1 MDEFSGERLSEEDVK
16 LRYITPAL
24 VDVAGWKPEQI
35 KMEQITPGQI
45 IVRGDE
51 AVRGKSGNAD
61 YVLRR
66 LRNRKP
72 LAVVEAKKLE
82 LSVDAGLQ
90 QALDYASKLDAPF
103 AYSTNG
109 RSFVEH
115 DRLTGRE
122 REFGMAE
129 FPRED
134 ELWQRYLTAKQLDD
148 HEAKLVDEPYYFD
161 PFKNKVPRYY
171 QQVAV
176 DRTIEAIAHGQK
188 RLLLVMATGT
198 GKTFTAFQIIW
209 RLLQAGAVKR
219 VLYLADRNVL
229 IDQTMRDDFSPFSG
243 KITKVQGRHL
253 DSSFEVYMSLYQQL
267 AGDEGEEPFRQFKP
281 EFFDLVVVDECHRGS
296 AREASLWRRVL
307 DYFSGAI
314 HVGMTATPKE
324 TKDVSNITY
333 FGEPVYTYS
342 LKQGIEDGFLAPYKV
357 LRVGLDV
364 DLEGWRPYQG
374 QRDVEGHEI
383 DDREYNVQDFDKNLV
398 IDERTTMVAKYVAS
412 WLRRYGTDS
421 KTIVFC
427 VDIEHAERMR
437 RALVNEMADEVAKD
451 WRYVMRITGDDQI
464 GKGQLDNFQDVNEQY
479 PTVVTTSKLLT
490 TGVDVRTVKL
500 IVLES
505 NIGSMTEFKQIIGR
519 GTRLAEE
526 HKKKFFTILDF
537 RGSTRLFADP
547 DFDGE
552 PVVVKPIG
560 PPVEGPDGEDV
571 PPEWPPDDE
580 GGLDNPGTSEGG
592 GVPEPPLPP
601 QRQEKI
607 RVRGVDVKLLNER
620 VHYIDPVTGKL
631 IIESLRDFSRATV
644 LGTYKTLDS
653 FIQAWGDADQKTAL
667 VQELQDQGVFLDAIR
682 EEAGGRFDD
691 VDDFDLIMH
700 IAFDRAP
707 LTKHERIDRVKKR
720 GYLHQFSSAAEQVL
734 ASLLDKY
741 ADVGISELEDVRVLT
756 NEPFIQFGSPVK
768 IISLFG
774 GKANYLAAVK
784 GLQDVL
790 YESAA

>member
-1 MDEFSGERLSEEDVK
+1 MSDISGERLSEEDVK

-24 VDVAGWKPEQI
+24 VDIAWWKPEQI
-35 KMEQITPGQI
+35 KMEVITPGQI
-45 IVRGDE
+45 IVRGE
-51 AVRGKSGNAD
+51 KAVRGKSGSAD

-66 LRNRKP
+66 AHNRKP

-82 LSVDAGLQ
+82 LTADAGLQ
-90 QALDYASKLDAPF
+90 QALDYAEKLDAPF

-109 RSFVEH
+109 TSFVEH

-122 REFGMAE
+122 REFRMDE
-129 FPRED
+129 FPTED
-134 ELWQRYLTAKQLDD
+134 ELWQRYLDAKNL
-148 HEAKLVDEPYYFD
+148 HGREVELVDEPYYFD
-161 PFKNKVPRYY
+161 SFKNKVPRYY
-171 QQVAV
+171 QQVAI
-176 DRTIEAIAHGQK
+176 DRTIEAIANGQK

-198 GKTFTAFQIIW
+198 GKTFTSFQIIW
-209 RLLQAGAVKR
+209 RLLKSDAVKR

-243 KITKVQGRHL
+243 KITKVQNKEL
-253 DSSFEVYMSLYQQL
+253 DSSYEVYMSLYQQL
-267 AGDEGEEPFRQFKP
+267 AGDEGDEPFRQFKP

-314 HVGMTATPKE
+314 HIGMTATPKE

-333 FGEPVYTYS
+333 FGDPVYTYS

-374 QRDVEGHEI
+374 KRDVDGNEI
-383 DDREYNVQDFDKNLV
+383 EDREYNVKDFDKNLV
-398 IDERTTMVAKYVAS
+398 IDERTKMVAKYVVS

-437 RALVNEMADEVAKD
+437 RALITEMPEEVAKD
-451 WRYVMRITGDDQI
+451 WRYVMRITGDEET
-464 GKGQLDNFQDVNEQY
+464 GKAQLDNFQDINEKY

-490 TGVDVRTVKL
+490 TGVDIKTVKL

-519 GTRLAEE
+519 GTRLAED
-526 HKKKFFTILDF
+526 HGKQFFTILDF

-552 PVVVKPIG
+552 PVVFKPVG
-560 PPVEGPDGEDV
+560 PPVPGDDGEEI
-571 PPEWPPDDE
+571 PPEWPEDDE
-580 GGLDNPGTSEGG
+580 VEPYAPPIPTGGED
-592 GVPEPPLPP
+592 PEPPLPP
-601 QRQEKI
+601 GCEEKI

-620 VHYIDPVTGKL
+620 VQYIDPTTGKL
-631 IIESLRDFSRATV
+631 IIESLRDFSRTT
-644 LGTYKTLDS
+644 LRGTYKTLDS
-653 FIQAWGDADQKTAL
+653 FIQAWNDADQKTAL
-667 VQELQDQGVFLDAIR
+667 VAELQEKGVFLDAIR
-682 EEAGGRFDD
+682 AEAGGHFDD

-700 IAFDRAP
+700 VAFDRPP
-707 LTKHERIDRVKKR
+707 LTKKERIDQVKKR
-720 GYLHQFSSAAEQVL
+720 GYLHQYSSAAEQVL
-734 ASLLDKY
+734 AALLDKY

-756 NEPFIQFGSPVK
+756 NEPFVQFGSPVK

-774 GKANYLAAVK
+774 GKNEYLAAVK
-784 GLQDVL
+784 ALRDVI
-790 YESAA
+790 YETAA